1 VDLTTLAAFA
11 LTATAIELTP
21 GPNMVWL
28 AIVAATD
35 GRRAGFAAVAGV
47 ALGLSVIGIAAAWG
61 LAALVAGSP
70 VVYQVLRWA
79 GVAYLLWLAWDGWRA
94 ADDKPEEAA
103 PGATLARYFQR
114 GLVTNLLNPKAF
126 LFYVAVLP
134 GFLPPPVT
142 LPHSLTLTFVYVA
155 VATAIHAGI
164 VALAGTARDWLTVSG
179 RAVLVRRALSLTLVG
194 VAAWVAWQTR

>member
-28 AIVAATD
+28 AIVAATE

-70 VVYQVLRWA
+70 AVYQVLRWA

-94 ADDKPEEAA
+94 ANDEAEVA
-103 PGATLARYFQR
+103 EPGATLARYFQR
-114 GLVTNLLNPKAF
+114 GLITNLLNPKAF

-142 LPHSLTLTFVYVA
+142 LHNSLTLTLVYVG

-164 VALAGTARDWLTVSG
+164 VALAGTARDWLSHGT
-179 RAVLVRRALSLTLVG
+179 RAVFTRRVLALALVG
-194 VAAWVAWQTR
+194 VAIWVVWKT